1 MSTFVVASIHVCI
14 AFRLLG
20 QNNRDASSSIQW
32 KMQPRQTHFQ
42 KTDVGLENMARDS
55 KICLTSLTAFV
66 SSY

>member
-42 KTDVGLENMARDS
+42 KTDVGLKTWPVILRFDS
-55 KICLTSLTAFV
+55 FQLS
-66 SSY
+66 